1 MKNKDLEL
9 IERALKEGVKGF
21 APKFIE
27 NHGLNDEFEFV
38 GIKDKDHYD
47 GVFYSSKI
55 DKFITIM

>member
-9 IERALKEGVKGF
+9 IERALKEGVKAF

-38 GIKDKDHYD
+38 GLKDIDHLD
-47 GVFYSSKI
+47 GVFYNPKI